1 MPEQAPTSIEQP
13 ELYRELVDNY
23 AVINQHQWQTAKD
36 HLHKFNAWPDGYGWD
51 YLIVETIDGIDYW
64 LPNDESWFDIMAVD
78 HTNKLAIG
86 TGFPEMDDLS
96 YPDSEYAFTECHGIL
111 VPKFVADRTAIVD
124 HYKALT
130 TDDLLDQLQDT
141 EQRLGETESQ
151 HQSEVA
157 AYGDSWPGACLQI
170 NDMRVSLA
178 CMREV
183 LTNRHGDKIS

>member
-1 MPEQAPTSIEQP
+1 MPEHAPTSIDQS
-13 ELYRELVDNY
+13 ELYRELGDY
-23 AVINQHQWQTAKD
+23 STITQRKWQIAKD
-36 HLHKFNAWPDGYGWD
+36 HLHEFHTWPDGHGWD
-51 YLIVETIDGIDYW
+51 YLIMDTILDVEYW

-78 HTNKLAIG
+78 HANKLAVG

-111 VPKFVADRTAIVD
+111 VPKFVADRTKIID

-151 HQSEVA
+151 HQSEVSA
-157 AYGDSWPGACLQI
+157 FGDSWPGACLQI